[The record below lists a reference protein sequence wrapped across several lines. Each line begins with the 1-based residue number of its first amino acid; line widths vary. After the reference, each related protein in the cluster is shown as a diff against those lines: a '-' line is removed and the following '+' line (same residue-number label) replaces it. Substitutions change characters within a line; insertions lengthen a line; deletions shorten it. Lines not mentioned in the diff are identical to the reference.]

1 MIVDLLATLL
11 TLGILIA
18 VHEYGHYRVAVACG
32 VRVLRFSIGFGRV
45 LLRRQR
51 SENDTEFVV
60 SMVPLGGYVRMLDE
74 AEGPVDADQ
83 LTRAF
88 NRQTL
93 ARRAAIVAAGPLTNL
108 LLAVLL
114 YAAVQWIGVQEP
126 LAILSPPP
134 AGSLAEQAGFH
145 AGDRVLAWREEDS
158 STGDWQEISAI
169 GDLRM
174 SVTRMAIRRQ
184 AMAFQVRSDGRS
196 SPRELR
202 LDPTRLASQEIDE
215 TLLSRIGL
223 DGPYRDPVI
232 ASVKAGGPAAAAG
245 VLDGDRVIALDG
257 QPVADA
263 GALIAAIRASVDGD
277 NGRTMRW
284 TVERGRGIVN
294 VEVSPRVVREGGQV
308 LGRVDVAIGAPPT
321 LVLVQRGPVDGLVAG
336 ARETWDTIGM
346 TADMFVRMVTGR
358 ASWKN
363 LSGPVTIA
371 EFAGKSIR
379 RSLPDYL
386 RFLALL
392 SVSLGVLNLLP
403 LPLLDG
409 GHLLYYLFEGVTG
422 RPVTGLWL
430 ARLQRGGLAILML
443 MMSVALYNDVARRLM
458 SQH

>member
-1 MIVDLLATLL
+1 MIIDLLATLL

-32 VRVLRFSIGFGRV
+32 VRVLRFSLGFGRV

-51 SENDTEFVV
+51 SAHDTEFVV
-60 SMVPLGGYVRMLDE
+60 SLVPLGGYVKMLDE
-74 AEGPVDADQ
+74 AEGPVDVDQ
-83 LTRAF
+83 LPRAF

-108 LLAVLL
+108 LVAVLL

-134 AGSLAEQAGFH
+134 TGSLAEQAGFH
-145 AGDRVLAWREEDS
+145 AGDRVLAWREAGS
-158 STGDWQEISAI
+158 PTGDWQEITAI

-174 SVTRMAIRRQ
+174 SATRMVIRRQ
-184 AMAFQVRSDGRS
+184 AMDFQVRTQERGGL
-196 SPRELR
+196 RELH
-202 LDPTRLASQEIDE
+202 LDPARLSSQEIDE
-215 TLLSRIGL
+215 TLLTRIGL
-223 DGPYRDPVI
+223 DGPYREPVI

-245 VLDGDRVIALDG
+245 VQDGDRVLALDG
-257 QPVADA
+257 RPVADA
-263 GALIAAIRASVDGD
+263 GALIAAIRASVDGQA
-277 NGRTMRW
+277 GRLMRW
-284 TVERGRGIVN
+284 TLDRGGRIVALD
-294 VEVSPRVVREGGQV
+294 VVPRVVSEGGQL
-308 LGRVDVAIGAPPT
+308 LGRVDVAIGVPPAQ
-321 LVLVQRGPVDGLVAG
+321 VLVRRGPVDGLVVG
-336 ARETWDTIGM
+336 ARETWDTVGM

-422 RPVTGLWL
+422 RPVSGLWL

-458 SQH
+458 GQH